1 MQPIY
6 FQPKGINPKYCEVGI
21 IHESD
26 PNYIW
31 YMYEP
36 CKVLISEVKII
47 PKENVYY
54 DKKSR
59 ESMIINL
66 KANKNG
72 KSNQRWKCC
81 RASNLQIHWLP
92 IGTAF
97 KVEEYDGAESLR
109 TMDDLCIIA

>member
-6 FQPKGINPKYCEVGI
+6 FQPKGINPKYCERGI
-21 IHESD
+21 IHESE
-26 PNYIW
+26 PLYIW
-31 YMYEP
+31 YLNEP

-66 KANKNG
+66 KTNKNE
-72 KSNQRWKCC
+72 KD
-81 RASNLQIHWLP
+81 IITLP
-92 IGTAF
+92 
-97 KVEEYDGAESLR
+97 
-109 TMDDLCIIA
+109 CIRLMQNNRRNK

>member
-59 ESMIINL
+59 ESMIINKL
-66 KANKNG
+66 TFCEFLEFA
-72 KSNQRWKCC
+72 KS
-81 RASNLQIHWLP
+81 SNSV
-92 IGTAF
+92 
-97 KVEEYDGAESLR
+97 VE
-109 TMDDLCIIA
+109 CK

>member
-54 DKKSR
+54 DKKSK
-59 ESMIINL
+59 ESMIINNL
-66 KANKNG
+66 TFCEFLEFA
-72 KSNQRWKCC
+72 KS
-81 RASNLQIHWLP
+81 SNSV
-92 IGTAF
+92 
-97 KVEEYDGAESLR
+97 VE
-109 TMDDLCIIA
+109 CK

>member
-72 KSNQRWKCC
+72 KSN
-81 RASNLQIHWLP
+81 
-92 IGTAF
+92 
-97 KVEEYDGAESLR
+97 
-109 TMDDLCIIA
+109 